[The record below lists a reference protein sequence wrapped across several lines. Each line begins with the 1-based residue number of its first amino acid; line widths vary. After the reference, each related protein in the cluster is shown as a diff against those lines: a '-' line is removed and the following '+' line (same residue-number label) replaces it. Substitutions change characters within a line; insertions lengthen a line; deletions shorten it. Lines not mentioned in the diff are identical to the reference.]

1 MLTFKEFLSE
11 GGNIKIGEH
20 QAGVIDVTSRTRQS
34 AVDDISNGLHE
45 LHKSFH
51 KAHGEH
57 LFGDDARAL
66 RTGTAY
72 SGSTS
77 HLMDTSIPHEELTK
91 HKKSF
96 GDVDVKVPREHM
108 DKLYTHLQPGLKFG
122 KYTVLGVSKSG
133 GEHHLLAKH
142 ENGQNH
148 QFDFEPST
156 YEKGEPSHFDR
167 LSHSSNWD
175 DVKSG
180 FKGFHHKVL
189 MNAVGGDTH
198 KFSILHGI
206 GKREGDADWEK
217 DPHKMSK
224 RLFGPKATG
233 EAVQSFKSL
242 TSAIKKHVPR
252 ERHQAILDKFKT
264 SAATNK
270 GVDSAAAIA
279 HLQNELGL
287 K

>member
-1 MLTFKEFLSE
+1 MLTFKEFIAE
-11 GGNIKIGEH
+11 GGNIKIGTHE
-20 QAGVIDVTSRTRQS
+20 AGVINVTPQTRQS
-34 AVDDISNGLHE
+34 AADDISNGLHG

-51 KAHGEH
+51 QAHGEH
-57 LFGDDARAL
+57 LFGDNAKAL
-66 RTGTAY
+66 RTGSAY

-77 HLMDTSIPHEELTK
+77 HLMDPSISPEDLTK

-108 DKLYTHLQPGLKFG
+108 DKLYTHLQPGFKFG
-122 KYTVLGVSKSG
+122 KYTVLGVSRGG

-167 LSHSSNWD
+167 LSHSSNWE

-180 FKGFHHKVL
+180 IKGFHHKAL
-189 MNAVGGDTH
+189 MNAAGGDTH
-198 KFSILHGI
+198 KFSILYGV
-206 GKREGDADWEK
+206 GKREGEADWEK
-217 DPHKMSK
+217 DPDKMAK
-224 RLFGPKATG
+224 RLLGPKATG

-242 TSAIKKHVPR
+242 TAAIKKHVPR
-252 ERHQAILDKFKT
+252 ERHQAILDKFKSATT
-264 SAATNK
+264 SKK
-270 GVDSAAAIA
+270 GIDSAAAIA